1 MEDEFHFLLEC
12 PLYHVWNRIIGKDW
26 ICQKLLNLW
35 KQNSW
40 FQWLSQLCDISWFQ
54 WLSKLCDICD
64 TPVSEVQE
72 IVKVSRLTTKVY
84 YYIKQARLLVMTNNL
99 HATFD
104 ACKWK
109 RSPIINL
116 TSVITM
122 NGLMCHV
129 CKAIYP
135 RWFLE

>member
-26 ICQKLLNLW
+26 ICQNLLNLW

-54 WLSKLCDICD
+54 WLSKLCD
-64 TPVSEVQE
+64 TPVSEEQE
-72 IVKVSRLTTKVY
+72 IFTVSGLTTNVY

-109 RSPIINL
+109 RSPIINR
-116 TSVITM
+116 TCVITM

-129 CKAIYP
+129 QSNIPPDAS
-135 RWFLE
+135 